1 MSYGVHSVGIT
12 VFVAAIS
19 VCSMAQATPASQATL
34 EMLAEQVAQL
44 DAIGTF
50 CALNMQILHTAYQSV
65 VTAAGSIRPNH
76 SVLKKVY
83 AQSFRSE
90 TQRIQG
96 VAREQNYTQGAC
108 PADKLTVLDQQLP
121 VAVGAL
127 NQISA
132 AWVSAGAANNSVA
145 QPSSAS
151 ATNPSSV
158 GSQTPAVAG
167 GVPSSKS
174 ASQSGSAPQ
183 GASSSQR
190 TLSSQS
196 APESSDKAP
205 VSGTQSIPTG
215 KYSCYTFDA
224 GQLNYA
230 YTDVIIE
237 SGQRYRV
244 GSQHGT
250 YQLKEGRVTFTG
262 HLSNAQAR
270 YSVKNTGVSQLD
282 LVFNN
287 DPRASMACSRAR

>member
-12 VFVAAIS
+12 VVVAAIS
-19 VCSMAQATPASQATL
+19 VGSVAQASSASQATL
-34 EMLAEQVAQL
+34 EMLAGQVAQL

-50 CALNMQILHTAYQSV
+50 CARNMQSLHTAYQAV
-65 VTAAGSIRPNH
+65 VTSADSIRPNH

-90 TQRIQG
+90 TQRIQDI
-96 VAREQNYTQGAC
+96 AREQHYTQGAC

-132 AWVSAGAANNSVA
+132 AWVSAGAANLSAA

-151 ATNPSSV
+151 ATNPSPV
-158 GSQTPAVAG
+158 GSRTSAVAAEA
-167 GVPSSKS
+167 PSSRPASQSAS
-174 ASQSGSAPQ
+174 ASQSGS
-183 GASSSQR
+183 
-190 TLSSQS
+190 SSQS
-196 APESSDKAP
+196 APASSDKAP

-244 GSQHGT
+244 GSQQGT
-250 YQLKEGRVTFTG
+250 YQLQDGRVTFTG